1 MTATLALWRL
11 GLDWSDV
18 AQMTVDLLAAI
29 EQANQELLEDL

>member
-18 AQMTVDLLAAI
+18 AQMTADLLAAI
-29 EQANQELLEDL
+29 ARSNQELLEDL